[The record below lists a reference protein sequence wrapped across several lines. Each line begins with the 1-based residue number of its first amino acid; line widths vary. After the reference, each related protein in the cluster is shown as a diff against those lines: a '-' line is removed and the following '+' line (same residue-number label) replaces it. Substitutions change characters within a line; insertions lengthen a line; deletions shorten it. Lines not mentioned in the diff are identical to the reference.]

1 MALRIHRLVDSAD
14 NVLVSAWR
22 VRNISQVF
30 SHGFA
35 SNGHAVAM
43 QQAGVEQ
50 NFHDL
55 RNAASAV

>member
-14 NVLVSAWR
+14 NVLVSTWR
-22 VRNISQVF
+22 VRNISQVL

-35 SNGHAVAM
+35 GDGHAVAV

-50 NFHDL
+50 NLHDL
-55 RNAASAV
+55 WNAASAV